1 MAVKVAPAGALHALG
16 NTRPRSL
23 SRSDNSVVARDPRRI
38 HVAQGRQAIEPRV
51 GDHLR
56 GTQHPVTTGLD
67 VLVDSLGQA
76 RAVGVAQKRIGHP
89 ALDRRHGHLDEAL
102 TRGGRQGLQR

>member
-1 MAVKVAPAGALHALG
+1 MSVEVTPAGALHALG

-23 SRSDNSVVARDPRRI
+23 SRSDDSVVARDPHRV
-38 HVAQGRQAIEPRV
+38 HVAQGCQAVEPRV

-56 GTQHPVTTGLD
+56 GTHHPVVTGLG

-76 RAVGVAQKRIGHP
+76 RTVGIVQKRIGHL
-89 ALDRRHGHLDEAL
+89 ALDCRHGHLDEAL
-102 TRGGRQGLQR
+102 ARGRRQGLQR